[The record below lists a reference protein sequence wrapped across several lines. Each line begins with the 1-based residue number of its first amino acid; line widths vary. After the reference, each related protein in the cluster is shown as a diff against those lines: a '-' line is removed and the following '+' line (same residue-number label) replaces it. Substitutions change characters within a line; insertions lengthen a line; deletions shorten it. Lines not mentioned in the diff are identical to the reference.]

1 MPGILG
7 VVTLDYNFVTISEDQ
22 PNSSCVVAFNDLTF
36 WIGQC

>member
-7 VVTLDYNFVTISEDQ
+7 VVTLDYKFVTISEDQ
-22 PNSSCVVAFNDLTF
+22 SNRSCVVVFYDVTF